1 MKAIA
6 ALILCVFVTGCSS
19 TGVEVKPEQTADF
32 RPGVTTRQDVLA
44 RLGPPTGQSTNS
56 DGTTVLVYSFAAS
69 KVRPSTFIPF
79 VGAFVGG
86 ADTRASSVAFSFD
99 PNGKLVRSSSSSSAI
114 GSALGTTTTSDP
126 MDTNQPRQ
134 PQ

>member
-1 MKAIA
+1 MKAA
-6 ALILCVFVTGCSS
+6 AVFVLCALLAACSS

-44 RLGPPTGQSTNS
+44 RLGPPTGQSTSS
-56 DGTTVLVYSFAAS
+56 DGTSVLVYSFAATQ
-69 KVRPSTFIPF
+69 VRPATFVPF
-79 VGAFVGG
+79 FGALIGG
-86 ADTRASSVAFSFD
+86 ADTRASSVAFTFD
-99 PNGKLVRSSSSSSAI
+99 ANGKLVRSSASSSAV

-126 MDTNQPRQ
+126 MNTDQPRQ